1 MDILPSEEEQLL
13 KNAAREFLEAEIST
27 ALVREMELDENGYPP
42 ALWQQMADLGWLGL
56 AIPEGYGGQ
65 GLPLTYL
72 GMVMEELGRVLAP
85 VPLHST
91 MVAALTIAEAGTEEQ
106 KRELLPAVCSGG
118 MVMTWAVTERDP
130 RLIPSA
136 IVQQA
141 QPDGDGWILNGE
153 KMFVDN
159 FNVARRCL
167 VAVRTAPVSD
177 DPASDDSEGISLFL
191 VDPNGAGVSQT
202 PLVTIAKDKQSRVS
216 FNNVRVTDAD
226 LVGDLHNGWPIVE
239 RMLERATAL
248 LCCQML
254 GATRKDADMAIE
266 YAKNRVAFGR
276 PIAAFQSIQHM
287 CADMILFTD
296 GVQLLAYEALWKMDQ
311 GLPAGVEVSQAKAF
325 ANEKCEAVVRQ
336 SQVIHGGIG
345 FMMEFDLHLWL
356 RRVSAWS
363 MRLGTT
369 FDHRAK
375 IASALLDKPG
385 KVRLGQPLPA

>member
-13 KNAAREFLEAEIST
+13 KNAAREFLEAEVST
-27 ALVREMELDENGYPP
+27 ALVREMELDEIGYPP

-56 AIPEGYGGQ
+56 AVPEEYGGQ
-65 GLPLTYL
+65 GLPIAYL
-72 GMVMEELGRVLAP
+72 GLVMEELGRVLAP

-91 MVAALTIAEAGTEEQ
+91 MVAALAIAEAGTEAQ
-106 KRELLPAVCSGG
+106 KGELLPAVCSGD

-136 IVQQA
+136 VAQQA
-141 QPDGDGWILNGE
+141 QSDGDGWILNGV

-167 VAVRTAPVSD
+167 TAVRTAP
-177 DPASDDSEGISLFL
+177 ASDDSQGISLFL
-191 VDPNGAGVSQT
+191 IDPNGVGVSQT

-216 FNNVRVTDAD
+216 FDNVRVTGAD
-226 LVGDLHNGWPIVE
+226 LVGELHNGWPVVE

-248 LCCQML
+248 LCCQMI
-254 GATRKDADMAIE
+254 GATRKDAEMAIE

-276 PIAAFQSIQHM
+276 PIASFQSIQHM
-287 CADMILFTD
+287 CADMLLFTD
-296 GVQLLAYEALWKMDQ
+296 GAQLLTYEALWKMDQ

-356 RRVSAWS
+356 RRVSAWT

-369 FDHRAK
+369 FDHRAR
-375 IASALLDKPG
+375 IASALLDTPG
-385 KVRLGQPLPA
+385 KVRLGLPLPA

>member
-13 KNAAREFLEAEIST
+13 KNAAREFLEAEVST
-27 ALVREMELDENGYPP
+27 ALVREMELDEIGYPP

-56 AIPEGYGGQ
+56 AIPEEYGGQ
-65 GLPLTYL
+65 GLPLAYMGL
-72 GMVMEELGRVLAP
+72 VMEELGRVLAP

-91 MVAALTIAEAGTEEQ
+91 MVAALTVAEAGTEAQ

-136 IVQQA
+136 IAEQA
-141 QPDGDGWILNGE
+141 QPDGDGWILNGV
-153 KMFVDN
+153 KMFVEN

-167 VAVRTAPVSD
+167 AAVRTAP
-177 DPASDDSEGISLFL
+177 ASDDNEGISLFL
-191 VDPNGAGVSQT
+191 IDPNGVGVSQT

-216 FNNVRVTDAD
+216 FDGLRVTGAD
-226 LVGDLHNGWPIVE
+226 LVGELHNGWPVVE

-248 LCCQML
+248 LCCQMV
-254 GATRKDADMAIE
+254 GATRKDAEMAIE

-276 PIAAFQSIQHM
+276 PIGSFQSIQHL
-287 CADMILFTD
+287 CADMLLHTD
-296 GVQLLAYEALWKMDQ
+296 GAQLLTYEALWKMDR

-325 ANEKCEAVVRQ
+325 ANEKCEAVVRS

-385 KVRLGQPLPA
+385 KVRLGLPLPA